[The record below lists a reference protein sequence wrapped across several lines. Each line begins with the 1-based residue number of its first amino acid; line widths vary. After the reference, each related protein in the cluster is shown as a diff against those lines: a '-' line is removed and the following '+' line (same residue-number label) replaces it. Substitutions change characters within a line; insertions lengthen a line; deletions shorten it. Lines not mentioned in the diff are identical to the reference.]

1 MISCNQSPP
10 LLKSFPYS
18 LPAVTVFLSG
28 RRAGQRHPDHLLFA
42 PAASFVY
49 TAFISYTSNA
59 SSGLTLSRHFRNFST
74 SKVFFG
80 SASDRYLYCG
90 CFVISNLSEKNG
102 RTPCTCKIHLPLS
115 MTASS
120 SGVISSMQHC
130 QVMSLILR
138 TKKAGTLSNLCH
150 IPIYINPI

>member
-1 MISCNQSPP
+1 MPSKREPIVISCNQSPP

-18 LPAVTVFLSG
+18 LPAVTVSPLRGS
-28 RRAGQRHPDHLLFA
+28 AEQRHPDHLLFV
-42 PAASFVY
+42 PAASFFY

-59 SSGLTLSRHFRNFST
+59 SSGLTLRRHFRNFST
-74 SKVFFG
+74 SNRFFG

-115 MTASS
+115 ITASS
-120 SGVISSMQHC
+120 SGVISSLPHC
-130 QVMSLILR
+130 QVM
-138 TKKAGTLSNLCH
+138 N
-150 IPIYINPI
+150 